1 MCVCGTSVHTRVCV
15 GQRSMSVFSC
25 FPPYF
30 LRSHWNLE
38 LGDSIRLVVSEH
50 QGASCLS
57 VLCAEAIGTGCHFFI
72 AVLARAR
79 KLLTDYARSLAPI
92 LDSFIRYFLL
102 TLQEWSLSRSGDSV
116 FLLSYNAVSG
126 FSYKGWV
133 SSDPRFYGKYN
144 NRDSTGSYS
153 LREYIEALLPI
164 VI

>member
-1 MCVCGTSVHTRVCV
+1 M
-15 GQRSMSVFSC
+15 
-25 FPPYF
+25 
-30 LRSHWNLE
+30 
-38 LGDSIRLVVSEH
+38 
-50 QGASCLS
+50 
-57 VLCAEAIGTGCHFFI
+57 
-72 AVLARAR
+72 LARAR

-153 LREYIEALLPI
+153 LREYIEALLSI
-164 VI
+164 VIKKNSIVYFDLKIHLSKIDDCYHQNFLLVKIRKDRK